1 VFCVAC
7 CPCLKPAELFDTE
20 VRTDTCGCVFFST
33 TITGDISNKENSKVV
48 QYRETVLE
56 GFDPSLYI
64 VEQRFATSKDGVTQV
79 PMFIVR
85 QKETNTL
92 AEKKGKSC
100 LLYGYGGFNI
110 SLTPSFSTFRLSFLE
125 QGKPPLQKDCKKN
138 PCQR

>member
-1 VFCVAC
+1 MTQR
-7 CPCLKPAELFDTE
+7 LEL
-20 VRTDTCGCVFFST
+20 TCGCVFFP

-125 QGKPPLQKDCKKN
+125 QGKPPLQKDRKKN
-138 PCQR
+138 PCHKMSC